1 MNMSEKLPVCEDG
14 VSCVAESNG
23 NHPKAADRSKA
34 SLFLLEKLAAN
45 RDGVV
50 NAIASKAGECLKM
63 EKSKALHLL
72 LEKIA
77 AHQREIINNVAEK
90 IEDCASVHKSRIVPL
105 LVLSAC
111 LVSHAQGYCADAQV
125 SSLDTVTKNVM
136 DVIFS
141 SGIKKS
147 ILVLAAGWGLFQAV
161 SSGSFKPLLLW
172 GGIGLAIAYVPK
184 LIEIISNVG

>member
-1 MNMSEKLPVCEDG
+1 MKEKLPVHQEEIDSTADANKNCQT
-14 VSCVAESNG
+14 SNS
-23 NHPKAADRSKA
+23 SKA
-34 SLFLLEKLAAN
+34 SLFLLQMLTS
-45 RDGVV
+45 RPDVV
-50 NAIASKAGECLKM
+50 NIIASKAGECLKTNKN
-63 EKSKALHLL
+63 EGLHLL

-77 AHQREIINNVAEK
+77 AHQREIINKIAE
-90 IEDCASVHKSRIVPL
+90 CARAHKSRIVPL

-141 SGIKKS
+141 SGVKKS